1 MIGLDACI
9 RPWEGPDR
17 ARLERMFTRLSRQT
31 VIQRFF
37 TLTQTLNE
45 PLLRGLSDVDHIHHE
60 ALVVPVTNEII
71 ALASYHLDLIDPTR
85 ADIAVLIEDAWQQR
99 GLGRLLVRRL
109 SRLAAERGVTAFH
122 ADVLFQNTAA
132 RGLIR
137 RMDRQARAT
146 ISGASLSYELPLRA
160 A

>member
-1 MIGLDACI
+1 MIGLDARI
-9 RPWEGPDR
+9 RPWEDLDQ
-17 ARLERMFTRLSRQT
+17 ARLQRMFTRLSRQT
-31 VIQRFF
+31 VVQRFF
-37 TLTQTLNE
+37 TLTQTPNE
-45 PLLRGLSDVDHIHHE
+45 PLLRGLAQVDHDHHE
-60 ALVVPVTNEII
+60 ALVIPVGDEII
-71 ALASYHLDLIDPTR
+71 ALASYHLDHNDPTR
-85 ADIAVLIEDAWQQR
+85 ADIAVLIEDAWQHH

-109 SRLAAERGVTAFH
+109 SRLAVERGVTAFH

-146 ISGASLSYELPLRA
+146 LDGIAISYELPLQA

>member
-1 MIGLDACI
+1 MIGLDAYV
-9 RPWEGPDR
+9 RPWDDR
-17 ARLERMFTRLSRQT
+17 DRVRLERMFTRLSRQT

-45 PLLRGLSDVDHIHHE
+45 PFLRGLADVDHDHHE
-60 ALVVPVTNEII
+60 ALVVPIGDEII
-71 ALASYHLDLIDPTR
+71 ALASYHLDQTDPTR
-85 ADIAVLIEDAWQQR
+85 ADIAVLIEDAWQQH
-99 GLGRLLVRRL
+99 GLGRLLVGRL
-109 SRLAAERGVTAFH
+109 SRLAAERGVAVFH

-146 ISGASLSYELPLRA
+146 VDGTSLSYELPLRA

>member
-1 MIGLDACI
+1 MIGLDART
-9 RPWEGPDR
+9 RPWEDLDR

-37 TLTQTLNE
+37 TLTRTLNG
-45 PLLRGLSDVDHIHHE
+45 PLLAGLADVDHDHHE
-60 ALVVPVTNEII
+60 ALVVPVGDEII
-71 ALASYHLDLIDPTR
+71 ALASYHLDRGDPTR

-99 GLGRLLVRRL
+99 GLGRLLVGRL

-146 ISGASLSYELPLRA
+146 LDGSSLSYELPLRA

>member
-1 MIGLDACI
+1 MIGLDAQI
-9 RPWEGPDR
+9 RPWEDLDR
-17 ARLERMFTRLSRQT
+17 PRLERMFTRLSRQT

-37 TLTQTLNE
+37 TLTQTPNE
-45 PLLRGLSDVDHIHHE
+45 PLLRGLSDVDHDHHE
-60 ALVVPVTNEII
+60 ALVVPVGEEII
-71 ALASYHLDLIDPTR
+71 ALASYHLDQIDPAR

-99 GLGRLLVRRL
+99 GLGLLLVRRL
-109 SRLAAERGVTAFH
+109 SRLAAKRGVVAFH

-137 RMDRQARAT
+137 RMDRQARGT
-146 ISGASLSYELPLRA
+146 TDGVSLSYELPLRA